1 MMNDCSNVQVRDLL
15 PDLLNETVSA
25 TERAMVERHVRECA
39 ACAAELS
46 LLRAARRVLHAT
58 PSVDVERIVRS
69 LPATPTGG
77 NRSTTSGPRWLR
89 AAAVALMVGAGAAGA
104 YALRERTA
112 DGSRPSSV
120 AGPVEQGRDA
130 GESPSPDVMLATGVG
145 DLDDEALAELLV
157 EIDALGGNEL
167 LPSAEPAEP
176 VAPIVVDDDA

>member
-1 MMNDCSNVQVRDLL
+1 MMNDCSRVEVRDLL
-15 PDLLNETVSA
+15 PDLLNETVSG
-25 TERAMVERHVRECA
+25 TERALVEGHLRECA

-46 LLRAARRVLHAT
+46 LLRAARGVLLAT

-69 LPATPTGG
+69 LPAAPTAGG
-77 NRSTTSGPRWLR
+77 RSTTAGARWLR
-89 AAAVALMVGAGAAGA
+89 AAAAALMVGAGAAGA

-112 DGSRPSSV
+112 DGSQPSIV
-120 AGPVEQGRDA
+120 ARRVEQGRGA
-130 GESPSPDVMLATGVG
+130 GESPSPDVMLAAGVG

-157 EIDALGGNEL
+157 EIDALGSEEP